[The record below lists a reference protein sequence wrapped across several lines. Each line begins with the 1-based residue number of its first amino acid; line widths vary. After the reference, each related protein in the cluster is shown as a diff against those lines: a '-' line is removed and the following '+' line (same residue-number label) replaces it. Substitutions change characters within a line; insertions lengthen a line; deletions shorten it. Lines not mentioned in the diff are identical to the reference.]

1 MKAIKK
7 LMLKYGSSL
16 AALALMIGVSSS
28 SQACWWW
35 YNQPKEPEGMKKF
48 VKEDYCGTEEKLCK
62 KKTTSNEYF
71 PA

>member
-35 YNQPKEPEGMKKF
+35 YNQPKEPEAMKKF
-48 VKEDYCGTEEKLCK
+48 VKED
-62 KKTTSNEYF
+62 
-71 PA
+71 

>member
-16 AALALMIGVSSS
+16 AALALMIGVGSSS
-28 SQACWWW
+28 KACWW

-48 VKEDYCGTEEKLCK
+48 TKED
-62 KKTTSNEYF
+62 
-71 PA
+71 